1 MGLFK
6 DEDEVKSHSGTRKG
20 GRQVTSLE
28 RLILKFRAPKSD
40 AVLGSGELPHLRAH
54 TDGQWML

>member
-6 DEDEVKSHSGTRKG
+6 DEAEAKSHSGTGEG

-28 RLILKFRAPKSD
+28 HLVLKFRAPKSD
-40 AVLGSGELPHLRAH
+40 AVLGSGEVPHLRAH
-54 TDGQWML
+54 ADGQWML